1 MTHPEDAIDYLNDND
16 LGIIAFDLNGKEVS
30 ITDNLERI
38 DHIIL
43 QENLSITDI
52 ENLGTAWGD
61 FARLGD
67 IGMGTTG
74 LYTLVSYEYP
84 NPPKFAFI
92 ASLEALKRM
101 TRGLA

>member
-1 MTHPEDAIDYLNDND
+1 MSKQSAIDYLNDND

-43 QENLSITDI
+43 QEDLSIATI
-52 ENLGTAWGD
+52 ENLGTAWGN